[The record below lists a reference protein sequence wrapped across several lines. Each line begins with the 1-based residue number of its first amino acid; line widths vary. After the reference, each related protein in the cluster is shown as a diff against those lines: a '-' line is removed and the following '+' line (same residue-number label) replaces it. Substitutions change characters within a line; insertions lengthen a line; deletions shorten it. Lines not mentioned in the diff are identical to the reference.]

1 MYWTYTQN
9 FVLFTIIS
17 ELDSQ
22 ERELKI
28 WWNIHNIAKKCLRIM
43 LFAQLII
50 AIILMSLMIRCHIEG
65 DRECREYILNE
76 ESWLS
81 GFQRPIFINCEGVRN
96 SNNVTNSIFLFVKE
110 PICLLS
116 QDYQTALS

>member
-81 GFQRPIFINCEGVRN
+81 GFQRPNI
-96 SNNVTNSIFLFVKE
+96 
-110 PICLLS
+110 
-116 QDYQTALS
+116 Y